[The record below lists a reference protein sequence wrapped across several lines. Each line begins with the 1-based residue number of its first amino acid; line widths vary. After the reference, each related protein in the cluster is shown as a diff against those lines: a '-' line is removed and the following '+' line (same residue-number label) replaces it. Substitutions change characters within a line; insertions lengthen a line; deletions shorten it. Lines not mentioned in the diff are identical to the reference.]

1 MKIDLN
7 KIISALII
15 IIGHGFFFLNI
26 GYSIPFAII
35 SIISTFLIWML
46 WTKLVNT
53 FNLNVFF
60 NLIAFSGLI
69 VSITTFAY
77 FGIEPIGTRK
87 GTLVHFH
94 SGGIA
99 VALSIFF
106 VTLLPYII
114 FNLKFNLPTPLNITV
129 KSGFKNKP
137 KQTKKTEKDQYIVG
151 DRDWE
156 LASDDDIVSGD
167 YNIE

>member
-77 FGIEPIGTRK
+77 FGIEPIVYVPENPSYPLMDEKLIDEVPRT
-87 GTLVHFH
+87 
-94 SGGIA
+94 S
-99 VALSIFF
+99 VA
-106 VTLLPYII
+106 
-114 FNLKFNLPTPLNITV
+114 NI
-129 KSGFKNKP
+129 NK
-137 KQTKKTEKDQYIVG
+137 
-151 DRDWE
+151 R
-156 LASDDDIVSGD
+156 
-167 YNIE
+167 